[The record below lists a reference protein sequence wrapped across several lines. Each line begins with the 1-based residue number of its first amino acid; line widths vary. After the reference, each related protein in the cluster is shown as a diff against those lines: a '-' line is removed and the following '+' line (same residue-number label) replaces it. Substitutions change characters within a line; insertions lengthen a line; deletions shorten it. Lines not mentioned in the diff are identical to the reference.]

1 MSFWSAVGT
10 GVGYVGNFVGSTIRN
25 TLVVASNILPDGGLF
40 GSIGDS
46 VGNAFSVG
54 KPFASGSG
62 SAGGS
67 VLDLFKPDSSWDPVA
82 GLDFSSAFDLAPSA
96 SPGASG
102 AEPAKPVEL
111 SGTKRVEPGAGAK
124 KSAAEVAAEDPSAL
138 PTSMDLV
145 GMPKPDDL
153 YRFDAF
159 DVGSA
164 EREAAVTK
172 AANDLQKL
180 GMAGLPE
187 SATDRSAAVY
197 RESLP
202 LLETE
207 LVTWREAK
215 ANGDSAAANAA
226 VSRIEAVISQ
236 LQRASGGVDKDTQLT
251 IATFNQAVK
260 KVNQSDLAGAAPLTG
275 DKVKNLPAARRY
287 NRQLAA
293 VKSAY
298 EDLSERIQIAT
309 EDGGAIPIELSLEVQ
324 EFNQQVDGLL
334 KTRSDLAGMTYRD
347 GWRRFNVLTNEDMGV
362 DLDNLAMWAQL
373 LTPVAL
379 VGLQYYAQ
387 GRADD
392 KNAKYLAKEKEKDRQ
407 FEREMQENRLQADM
421 AIAGMNADAA
431 GASPGAVGASRTHS
445 FSAGTSAS

>member
-1 MSFWSAVGT
+1 MSIWSAVGT
-10 GVGYVGNFVGSTIRN
+10 GIGYVGNFVGSTIRN

-102 AEPAKPVEL
+102 GEPAEPVEL

-138 PTSMDLV
+138 PTSMDLI
-145 GMPKPDDL
+145 GMPKPNDL

-159 DVGSA
+159 EVGSA

-172 AANDLQKL
+172 AANDLQRL
-180 GMAGLPE
+180 GLAGLPDNA
-187 SATDRSAAVY
+187 SAPSVAKSQEALAQLSS
-197 RESLP
+197 SLAT
-202 LLETE
+202 LEA
-207 LVTWREAK
+207 AK
-215 ANGDSAAANAA
+215 ASGDVVAVNAA
-226 VSRIEAVISQ
+226 VSNMESAIYNY
-236 LQRASGGVDKDTQLT
+236 QRASGGVDKDTQLT
-251 IATFNQAVK
+251 IATFNQAAK

-287 NRQLAA
+287 NRQLVA

-379 VGLQYYAQ
+379 AGLQYYAQ
-387 GRADD
+387 ERADD
-392 KNAKYLAKEKEKDRQ
+392 KNAKYLAEEKEKDRQ

-421 AIAGMNADAA
+421 AIAGMNAAAA